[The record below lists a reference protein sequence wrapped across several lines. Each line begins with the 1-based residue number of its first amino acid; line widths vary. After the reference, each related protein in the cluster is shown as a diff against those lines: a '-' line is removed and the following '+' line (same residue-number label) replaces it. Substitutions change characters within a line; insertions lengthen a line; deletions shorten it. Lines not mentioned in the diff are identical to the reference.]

1 MKKILLIAIFTI
13 VSFSKGHSQ
22 VVASMYNTGR
32 NYGCCHEYRE
42 RGHSGVGRFLL
53 GTGLIAGGIALA
65 GVASYQEYYVPNT
78 MVYGTGAIMAI
89 VGTSFVLTGI
99 NIVNREM
106 RLVYTGN
113 GVGVQLYM

>member
-1 MKKILLIAIFTI
+1 MKTLLIVLLVIF
-13 VSFSKGHSQ
+13 SFTKGNSQ

-32 NYGCCHEYRE
+32 NYGSCHEYRE
-42 RGHSGVGRFLL
+42 RGHSGIGRILL

-65 GVASYQEYYVPNT
+65 GAASYQEYYVPNT
-78 MVYGTGAIMAI
+78 MVYGSGAIMAI

-99 NIVNREM
+99 NVVNREI

-113 GVGVQLYM
+113 GVGVQMNI